1 MPLDPEYSF
10 AQALDEVILRLGR
23 RNDNDFQGRCV
34 YYLNSAI
41 YRIAT
46 SFMDV
51 PDLEDYINIPI
62 APDVN
67 EYDLRTTAPPINE
80 FVGLKWMKY
89 EKTGY
94 RLRRFPYDEYKNL
107 VHQAHGDPV
116 RWARNGYTL
125 CLDPIPTA
133 PDYDLVVQFR
143 RLPQQGFLELDS
155 KWHENAIK
163 MAVCIGWGAVMEH
176 ERSRAVLA
184 ELPASFQLLIQQ
196 PIDQSQ
202 WEAAF
207 DPDLGIRPL
216 SFGY

>member
-1 MPLDPEYSF
+1 MPLDPLYSF
-10 AQALDEVILRLGR
+10 AQAQDEVILRLGR
-23 RNDNDFQGRCV
+23 RLDNDFQGRCAQ
-34 YYLNSAI
+34 YLNSAI

-51 PDLEDYINIPI
+51 PDLEDYVNILI

-67 EYDLRTTAPPINE
+67 EYDLRTTSPPINE

-94 RLRRFPYDEYKNL
+94 RLRRFAYDEYKNL
-107 VHQAHGDPV
+107 VHQASGDPV

-125 CLDPIPTA
+125 CLDPKPNTA
-133 PDYDLVVQFR
+133 GYNLVMQFR

-163 MAVCIGWGAVMEH
+163 MAVFIGWSAVMEH
-176 ERSRAVLA
+176 ERARAVLA
-184 ELPASFQLLIQQ
+184 ELPAQFQLLVQQ
-196 PIDQSQ
+196 PIDQAQ
-202 WEAAF
+202 WESAF